1 MTSAFHFKFGAYF
14 FILSNNRCR
23 ANPVNSTVLN
33 GQVNLQSFIHVLRV
47 LWNFYKKK
55 KTEIYLFF
63 VGFFS
68 FILLINIIFWHTIS
82 KWPFS
87 LRVAVSFAS
96 VLFALKSLL
105 EQHRRET
112 DGWTDGRAMA
122 TIPCHVPLKEDTSL
136 MVRVSFSF
144 LFFKNKIK

>member
-82 KWPFS
+82 K
-87 LRVAVSFAS
+87 
-96 VLFALKSLL
+96 
-105 EQHRRET
+105 
-112 DGWTDGRAMA
+112 
-122 TIPCHVPLKEDTSL
+122 
-136 MVRVSFSF
+136 
-144 LFFKNKIK
+144 